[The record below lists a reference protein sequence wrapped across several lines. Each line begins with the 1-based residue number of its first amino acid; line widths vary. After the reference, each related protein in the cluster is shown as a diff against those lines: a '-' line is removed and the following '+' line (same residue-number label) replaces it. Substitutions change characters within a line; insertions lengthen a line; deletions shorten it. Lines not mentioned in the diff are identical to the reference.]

1 MYYKDFGNHTFYQE
15 LSTGWSANFVRAQLC
30 PAPVDS
36 SPPGS
41 SGCGISQAR
50 VLVGCHAFLQGI
62 FLTQKLNLSLVFLY
76 WQVDSLAL
84 APPGKLNRYIMAL
97 FSNHP

>member
-62 FLTQKLNLSLVFLY
+62 FLTHKLNLSLVFP
-76 WQVDSLAL
+76 VLA
-84 APPGKLNRYIMAL
+84 GGF
-97 FSNHP
+97 FSTSATWEAKSVHHGII